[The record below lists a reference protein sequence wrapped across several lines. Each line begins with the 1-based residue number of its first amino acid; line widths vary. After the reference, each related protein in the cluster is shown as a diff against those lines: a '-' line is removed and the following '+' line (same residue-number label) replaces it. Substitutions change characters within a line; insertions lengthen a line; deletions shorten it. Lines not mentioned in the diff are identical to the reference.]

1 MESYDM
7 IQNLWRV
14 IMKTE
19 IKIKLDVKINQWLM
33 ICKYN
38 FKIFH

>member
-19 IKIKLDVKINQWLM
+19 IKIKLDMKINQRLM

>member
-19 IKIKLDVKINQWLM
+19 IKIKLDMKINQRLM
-33 ICKYN
+33 ICK
-38 FKIFH
+38 